1 MNRTSLAGIAA
12 FAAALL
18 LLGGCASTTLT
29 NAWTDPE
36 YKGGAFRK
44 VLVVGATDSPTT
56 RRVFEDEFA
65 RELRLAGVQAVASHT
80 VIAQGAKVDEAMLRE
95 TVRKQGLDG
104 VFVTRLV
111 RIDTQTTYSPGYG
124 WGVPAVGYRQSL
136 YGYYNVAR
144 APYVGAPEVGVYELA
159 VLETTLWSAASS
171 KLVWSAT
178 TETFAPENVRAAAD
192 DFSKVVIGELKARKL
207 L

>member
-1 MNRTSLAGIAA
+1 MNRTGLAG
-12 FAAALL
+12 FAAIATAL

-29 NAWTDPE
+29 NAWSDSE
-36 YKGGAFRK
+36 YKGGA
-44 VLVVGATDSPTT
+44 LP
-56 RRVFEDEFA
+56 
-65 RELRLAGVQAVASHT
+65 
-80 VIAQGAKVDEAMLRE
+80 MLRE
-95 TVRKQGLDG
+95 TMRRQGLDG

-111 RIDTQTTYSPGYG
+111 RMDTQTTYSPGYG

-136 YGYYNVAR
+136 HGDYNVAR

-178 TETFAPENVRAAAD
+178 TETLAPENVRTAAD